1 MLRALSTP
9 IIDYQ
14 RHSPKIQ
21 ARRILRKARS
31 PLDSV
36 ENCPEQALITGDVTF
51 LAPGRDT
58 QVPVV
63 LMRYRAAKD
72 HLMASVQSNAQM
84 AAPSSNAMPSFE
96 S

>member
-9 IIDYQ
+9 ITDSQ

-36 ENCPEQALITGDVTF
+36 ESCPEHALNTRDVTSVWT
-51 LAPGRDT
+51 PGGHT

-72 HLMASVQSNAQM
+72 HLMASVQSNAECSRM
-84 AAPSSNAMPSFE
+84 DVAYW
-96 S
+96 